1 MMLAVGVWNGKPAR
15 QAGYSLLEMLIVIT
29 AVGILYTLVGSLLGL
44 SVSDPL
50 NEEVARLRERVS
62 LAQDESVVRSQA
74 LALGFSDKG
83 YAFFTQGADKDGK
96 PQWEPIKDDDLLR
109 QYELPDGYKQVLDL
123 QGQAVV
129 LDALHPQVFILPTG
143 EMTPFEWHLRST
155 PEREGVLKFDAQG
168 RLQDAAHET
177 G

>member
-1 MMLAVGVWNGKPAR
+1 MMLAVGAWNGKPVR

-50 NEEVARLRERVS
+50 NEEVARLRERISV
-62 LAQDESVVRSQA
+62 AQDESVVRSQA

-83 YAFFTQGADKDGK
+83 YAFFTQNDQQ
-96 PQWEPIKDDDLLR
+96 QWEPIKDDDLLR
-109 QYELPDGYKQVLDL
+109 QYELPEGYKQVLDL
-123 QGQAVV
+123 QGQAVI
-129 LDALHPQVFILPTG
+129 LEGLHPQVFILPTG
-143 EMTPFEWHLRST
+143 EMTPFAWHLRST

-168 RLQDAAHET
+168 RLQDAANET

>member
-1 MMLAVGVWNGKPAR
+1 MMLAVGAWNGKPVR

-50 NEEVARLRERVS
+50 NEEVARLRERISV
-62 LAQDESVVRSQA
+62 AQDESVVRSQA

-83 YAFFTQGADKDGK
+83 YAFFTQNDQQ
-96 PQWEPIKDDDLLR
+96 QWEPIKDDDLLR
-109 QYELPDGYKQVLDL
+109 QYELPEGYKQVLDL
-123 QGQAVV
+123 QGQAVI
-129 LDALHPQVFILPTG
+129 LEELHPQVFILPTG
-143 EMTPFEWHLRST
+143 EMTPFAWHLRST

-168 RLQDAAHET
+168 RLQDAANET